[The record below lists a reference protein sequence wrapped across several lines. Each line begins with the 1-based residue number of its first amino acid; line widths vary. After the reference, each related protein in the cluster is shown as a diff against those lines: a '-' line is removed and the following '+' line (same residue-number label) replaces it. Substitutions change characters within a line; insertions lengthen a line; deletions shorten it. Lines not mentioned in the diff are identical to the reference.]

1 MTVKTLT
8 SATPHHQKLTS
19 REVQGEMLYH
29 HKEYIKLLTLCMLLM
44 LLRMC
49 VRVMKVDKESHL
61 FADHPKELNL
71 LDNHQANKQPA

>member
-49 VRVMKVDKESHL
+49 VRLMKVDKESHL
-61 FADHPKELNL
+61 FADRPKELNL
-71 LDNHQANKQPA
+71 LDNHQANKQQA